1 MVSWKLTF
9 GNWNEMRINIIHCN
23 ISFFNSP
30 LRGKCGMRSAWGG
43 EIGGTGVDNWGN
55 PGMSVDSAL
64 MPIQR
69 PLTSS
74 TNSDKLDRLD
84 QFKETSTNLQ
94 QVK

>member
-1 MVSWKLTF
+1 
-9 GNWNEMRINIIHCN
+9 
-23 ISFFNSP
+23 
-30 LRGKCGMRSAWGG
+30 MRSAWGG
-43 EIGGTGVDNWGN
+43 EIGGTGVDHWGN

-74 TNSDKLDRLD
+74 TDEDRVDRLR
-84 QFKETSTNLQ
+84 ENTNIQ